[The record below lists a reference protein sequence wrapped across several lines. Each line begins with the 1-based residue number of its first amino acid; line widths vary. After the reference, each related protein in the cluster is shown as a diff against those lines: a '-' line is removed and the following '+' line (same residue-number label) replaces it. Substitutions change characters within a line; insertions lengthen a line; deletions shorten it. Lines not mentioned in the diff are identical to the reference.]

1 MELNVT
7 QNPLSPGFKSPCHH
21 YDNLDYDISHTNRTT
36 DFLMPET
43 ITGSDNEK

>member
-21 YDNLDYDISHTNRTT
+21 YDNLHYISHTNRTT

>member
-1 MELNVT
+1 MQLNVT

-21 YDNLDYDISHTNRTT
+21 YDHLDYDISHTNGT

-43 ITGSDNEK
+43 ITRNDNEK